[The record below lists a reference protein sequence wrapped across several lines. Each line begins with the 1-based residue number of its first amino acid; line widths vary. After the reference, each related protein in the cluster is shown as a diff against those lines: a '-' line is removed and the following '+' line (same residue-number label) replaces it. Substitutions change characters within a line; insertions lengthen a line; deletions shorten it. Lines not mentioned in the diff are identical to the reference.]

1 MEPALL
7 SVVDDA
13 EPDVAPLPALHERE
27 RMTPTDDEI
36 VQRVR
41 GGDAGAYRLLLE
53 RHYPKALRF
62 GMRMLGNRAD
72 AEEAVQDAFT
82 RAYRSLERYETRG
95 RFESWLM
102 QILVNRCRTAGAR
115 RDRRDRTF
123 VSFDVVEDWALA
135 GAEGPVEPRVE
146 LQRALALLTDE
157 EREALL
163 LKYLDD
169 RTYEDMATLT
179 GSGVS
184 ALKMRVKRARERLQ
198 ALLGRAYDA

>member
-1 MEPALL
+1 MEPVLL
-7 SVVDDA
+7 SV
-13 EPDVAPLPALHERE
+13 PDSPERQ

-41 GGDAGAYRLLLE
+41 GGDAHAYRILLE

-62 GMRMLGNRAD
+62 GIRMLGNRAD

-82 RAYRSLERYETRG
+82 RAYRSLARYEARD
-95 RFESWLM
+95 RFDAWLM

-115 RDRRDRTF
+115 NQRRERTF
-123 VSFDVVEDWALA
+123 VSYDVVEDFVAA
-135 GAEGPVEPRVE
+135 DDGPAEPRVE

-198 ALLGRAYDA
+198 GLLGRAYDA